1 MKNLTDFRKMAETD
15 VDPRLTLREYTIYFQ
30 LMFLTDLTT
39 VMENNL

>member
-1 MKNLTDFRKMAETD
+1 MKNLTDFRKMVETD
-15 VDPRLTLREYTIYFQ
+15 VDSRVTLREYTIYFQ